1 MEALTILANSRF
13 PSTSIPG
20 VLSVARA
27 AVCDAKSVPALAF
40 AAIQAVFAAS
50 SGPVLVVV
58 AVAAAAAAAMRAA
71 DAAVVTPAS
80 IFENRAEIND
90 RRSVCPALPLNV
102 RPASGTVVWHS
113 PTSGFGVSGVSPAPI
128 VA

>member
-58 AVAAAAAAAMRAA
+58 AVAAAAAAMRAA

-90 RRSVCPALPLNV
+90 RRSVCPALTLNV